1 MWFVN
6 WAIVCASSV
15 KDVPCKDMCGHLAPP
30 QTFPPR
36 LWVSTLGNPGPLRK
50 AGERGGAGTKI
61 FPTSTTSISPRGGVC
76 ASKGF
81 ALF

>member
-1 MWFVN
+1 MTQGVL
-6 WAIVCASSV
+6 VGSPLHSPLPLSPLTDPREPASV
-15 KDVPCKDMCGHLAPP
+15 ALLC
-30 QTFPPR
+30 

-61 FPTSTTSISPRGGVC
+61 FPTSPTSISPRGGVC

-81 ALF
+81 VLF

>member
-30 QTFPPR
+30 QTFPP
-36 LWVSTLGNPGPLRK
+36 LG
-50 AGERGGAGTKI
+50 TH
-61 FPTSTTSISPRGGVC
+61 
-76 ASKGF
+76 
-81 ALF
+81 ALCMQC